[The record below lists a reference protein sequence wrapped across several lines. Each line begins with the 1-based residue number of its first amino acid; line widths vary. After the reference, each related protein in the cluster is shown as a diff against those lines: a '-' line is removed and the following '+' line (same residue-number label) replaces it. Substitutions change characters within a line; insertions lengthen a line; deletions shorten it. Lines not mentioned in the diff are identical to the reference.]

1 MDALADVGCRSAEE
15 IAPKN
20 HRADPE
26 DSPNHIKG
34 DVAQIRHERGARHRR
49 AERPNDGHEARKN
62 DRAAAIFFIEIMRA
76 LKMAAPEE
84 ERVLLS
90 VQNRAG
96 RPANPAAK
104 LVSHDRAGP
113 HTLKKPPT

>member
-1 MDALADVGCRSAEE
+1 MDALADVGYRSAEE

-62 DRAAAIFFIEIMRA
+62 DRAAPTFFIEVMRA
-76 LKMAAPEE
+76 LKMAAPEK
-84 ERVLLS
+84 ERVLPS
-90 VQNRAG
+90 IQSTPAG
-96 RPANPAAK
+96 AATPVAH
-104 LVSHDRAGP
+104 LFADDAAV
-113 HTLKKPPT
+113 